1 MRTPFYFFI
10 LIGISLQYLQAQT
23 SDINKGCIPLNV
35 NFTAPQ
41 LSDYYWDFND
51 GNNASISNAN
61 HIFTK
66 PGTYQVNLFEGKN
79 GRLVGTFTNPVNTHP
94 INRLPGPTLI

>member
-10 LIGISLQYLQAQT
+10 LLGISLQYLQAQT

-61 HIFTK
+61 HIFTFDTQLLLHAFSHLRKYLKNRCLYLSCRK
-66 PGTYQVNLFEGKN
+66 PGQL
-79 GRLVGTFTNPVNTHP
+79 
-94 INRLPGPTLI
+94 